1 MRPLHIG
8 LLVVGAGL
16 AGGLAVRMT
25 QPPTIPLAAVT
36 APAVPP
42 VAPPV
47 SAAAP
52 NVPLQAPAAIAAKPV
67 KPSPIPKPA
76 LPVVADAPA
85 PVYAE
90 APKPPTRPAKPVLMA
105 KTSAQKAAPTQWSPT
120 PYQTPDHS
128 PQAQP
133 SPEAAPVISAQ
144 SPAPRHVTLQT
155 GMTVVVR
162 LQESLSSDR
171 ANPGDTFEATLAEP
185 LVVDDLVIA
194 ERGAR
199 ATGRVVDAQR
209 GARLWSPSALEL
221 ALISVF
227 TSDGQR
233 VGLPTDPWVKQ
244 ADRADDPLGAIF
256 LRPKAARVLL
266 AAIIRFRLSSRVT
279 VTEQIA
285 AR

>member
-1 MRPLHIG
+1 
-8 LLVVGAGL
+8 
-16 AGGLAVRMT
+16 
-25 QPPTIPLAAVT
+25 
-36 APAVPP
+36 
-42 VAPPV
+42 
-47 SAAAP
+47 
-52 NVPLQAPAAIAAKPV
+52 
-67 KPSPIPKPA
+67 
-76 LPVVADAPA
+76 
-85 PVYAE
+85 
-90 APKPPTRPAKPVLMA
+90 
-105 KTSAQKAAPTQWSPT
+105 
-120 PYQTPDHS
+120 
-128 PQAQP
+128 
-133 SPEAAPVISAQ
+133 
-144 SPAPRHVTLQT
+144 
-155 GMTVVVR
+155 MTVVVR

-171 ANPGDTFEATLAEP
+171 ANPGDMFEATLAEP